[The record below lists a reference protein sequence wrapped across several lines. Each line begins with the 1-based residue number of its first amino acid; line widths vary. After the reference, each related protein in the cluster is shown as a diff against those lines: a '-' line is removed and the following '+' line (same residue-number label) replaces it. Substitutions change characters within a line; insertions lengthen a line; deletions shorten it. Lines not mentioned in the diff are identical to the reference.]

1 MLLIIFHSCVCNKIA
16 YNFCKYP
23 VFVSYGVEY
32 SHYYLSLQSVMEVWK
47 ETHWREINVDQMDA
61 ELKRFAKVRGSA
73 FAFIIINN
81 VYVTMQL
88 AFQKN
93 KIKYILLISNGKF
106 SSIIAVCSTVKQ

>member
-1 MLLIIFHSCVCNKIA
+1 MCSGYSITFIGAMLLIIFHCCVCDKIA

-23 VFVSYGVEY
+23 VFVSYGVEC

-81 VYVTMQL
+81 VYFVRETMRWPCR
-88 AFQKN
+88 
-93 KIKYILLISNGKF
+93 KIR
-106 SSIIAVCSTVKQ
+106 